1 MRRARGKMMHRA
13 AQGRVEPR
21 EGGVVWTIPS
31 AEVQKLKKLKLNMIN
46 KNTREKGRIARSTK
60 TFINSGLVSLC
71 EGLEFELEVFR
82 HGLE

>member
-1 MRRARGKMMHRA
+1 MMMHRA

-46 KNTREKGRIARSTK
+46 KNTREVGHIARSKTK
-60 TFINSGLVSLC
+60 TFINSGLVSLG
-71 EGLEFELEVFR
+71 EGLEFELGVFR